1 MRDRIIVL
9 FDSESMRRESLQYS
23 IELAKRMNSDLVLL
37 VIISFESGRNASDR
51 IEHVLKRGQQ
61 AKASLRENTE
71 NIKNAG
77 ISVETAVRI
86 GNPKSEL
93 VKYLAEAGRF
103 EIIVW
108 GARPNLMKRK
118 DHWLARIKDV
128 LECPVVTPFL
138 KNDANTTDVK
148 EQRH

>member
-1 MRDRIIVL
+1 MRERIIVL

-37 VIISFESGRNASDR
+37 VIISFESERNASDR
-51 IEHVLKRGQQ
+51 IEPLLKRGQQ

-77 ISVETAVRI
+77 IYVETAVRI
-86 GNPKSEL
+86 GNPRSEF

-108 GARPNLMKRK
+108 GGEPNLMKKK
-118 DHWLARIKDV
+118 DHWLSRMKDI
-128 LECPVVTPFL
+128 LESPVVTPFI
-138 KNDANTTDVK
+138 KTNANDV
-148 EQRH
+148 RI